1 MHRLLWVYEDGMKRK
16 DDSFTIA
23 AIVEAVSL
31 ANAAAEAAKD
41 AVSSALVLEQL
52 EIGGGDGCR
61 RRRRMRKRKRMMGVF
76 SYFEDDEGLGGNVV
90 KGSLSKSERSRYLT
104 RRQEAE
110 FSVSLKVGAMLE
122 DTDSI
127 SNNTTAEAIERR
139 GKADKACL
147 RARECRERI
156 TLSYKRLVVSIA
168 TPYQGKGLSLQDLI
182 QEGCIGLLQGAQRF
196 DHRKGYK
203 LSTYVYW
210 WIKQAIIKAVATKS
224 GIMRL
229 PGSLRGTMAKVIDAK
244 ALLQRKSGRSP
255 SYEEIAEFLNLSVST
270 VQLVCEKSGQP
281 VSVDRCLN
289 KEGLTL
295 KDIIPGSDEVRP
307 EVIINR
313 QLMLNNLGK
322 LLATLDARERRVIE
336 LHYGLNGERARSCE
350 EIGRILN
357 LSRERIRQI
366 HWIALTKLQE
376 EKSMIECF
384 ASDVV

>member
-1 MHRLLWVYEDGMKRK
+1 MPSCSLNRSLATLSLPLTHSISSKTSVQIPQSPSKQSSNLVIS

-182 QEGCIGLLQGAQRF
+182 QVEP
-196 DHRKGYK
+196 
-203 LSTYVYW
+203 
-210 WIKQAIIKAVATKS
+210 
-224 GIMRL
+224 M
-229 PGSLRGTMAKVIDAK
+229 
-244 ALLQRKSGRSP
+244 
-255 SYEEIAEFLNLSVST
+255 FL
-270 VQLVCEKSGQP
+270 
-281 VSVDRCLN
+281 
-289 KEGLTL
+289 
-295 KDIIPGSDEVRP
+295 
-307 EVIINR
+307 
-313 QLMLNNLGK
+313 
-322 LLATLDARERRVIE
+322 
-336 LHYGLNGERARSCE
+336 
-350 EIGRILN
+350 
-357 LSRERIRQI
+357 
-366 HWIALTKLQE
+366 
-376 EKSMIECF
+376 
-384 ASDVV
+384 